1 MFFKH
6 ISLGTLEFKESESH
20 HLPCGVKSSGVGA
33 MRLPSRAARA
43 LELSCELLNLKPDD
57 LRGW

>member
-6 ISLGTLEFKESESH
+6 IRLGTLGVRESESH
-20 HLPCGVKSSGVGA
+20 HLPCGVESSGVGA

-43 LELSCELLNLKPDD
+43 LELSCELLYLKPDD
-57 LRGW
+57 RRGW